1 MLQSKLA
8 TDDLGQLFQASEGEL
23 DAAEG
28 LVEADLGAKRSQE
41 DEDRRNLKFSF
52 PFNSLIEKKSN
63 GFLSLRR
70 LKFVFVILLKI
81 QLKFF

>member
-8 TDDLGQLFQASEGEL
+8 TDELCQLFQASEGEL

-52 PFNSLIEKKSN
+52 PFNSLIEKN
-63 GFLSLRR
+63 LM
-70 LKFVFVILLKI
+70 VFVAKAIKI
-81 QLKFF
+81 CIRHFVENSIKIF